1 MTSERVDFRTGGKL
15 IEEELAGLG
24 LKTHPTSDGRLNF
37 FLFEVGRG
45 ATGVFRVRTRGGS
58 PHERLHDFDALLC
71 LDELEQFEATL
82 MGRPP
87 RSLCDE
93 HGVRPNLVCMS
104 MYDPKVRNNAEL
116 LCAADA
122 DFVGDVA
129 GYRRT
134 GRALAEVVRWL
145 VIPSWRQATTL
156 RAIYSRVPQIYK
168 GIFQRHAVALLMLGR
183 NEEARAYLMERY
195 LEDMVIEPV
204 RTEELAIGDAIA
216 ARLGIRPWP
225 PAAPVGP
232 GRRAK

>member
-24 LKTHPTSDGRLNF
+24 LRTHPKSNGRINF
-37 FLFEVGRG
+37 FTLEVARG
-45 ATGVFRVRTRGGS
+45 VTGVFEVRTRGGS
-58 PHERLHDFDALLC
+58 PHERTHDFDALLC

-183 NEEARAYLMERY
+183 NEEARAAMMERY

-225 PAAPVGP
+225 PAAPGRP
-232 GRRAK
+232 GK

>member
-1 MTSERVDFRTGGKL
+1 MTSDRVDFRTGGKL

-37 FLFEVGRG
+37 FLFDVGRG
-45 ATGVFRVRTRGGS
+45 VTGVFRVRTRGGS

-71 LDELEQFEATL
+71 LDELERFEATL

-104 MYDPKVRNNAEL
+104 MYDPKVPNAAEFRH
-116 LCAADA
+116 AAGA

-145 VIPSWRQATTL
+145 VIPGWRQATTL
-156 RAIYSRVPQIYK
+156 RAIYSRVPQIYE
-168 GIFQRHAVALLMLGR
+168 GIFQRHALALLMLGR
-183 NEEARAYLMERY
+183 NEEARAAMMERY
-195 LEDMVIEPV
+195 LKDMVIQPV
-204 RTEELAIGDAIA
+204 RTEELSIGDAIA

-225 PAAPVGP
+225 PAVPVGP